1 MLPENELG
9 DEHREEVIT
18 PPIVRAPRSI
28 KHRGYVRNE
37 PPLFFVPL
45 FLPSPVSQTSE

>member
-9 DEHREEVIT
+9 DEHWEEVIT

-28 KHRGYVRNE
+28 KHQGYVRNE
-37 PPLFFVPL
+37 PPLFLVPL
-45 FLPSPVSQTSE
+45 FLPLPVSQTSE